1 MKKCCTCKKDKPTA
15 EFNKYSKADDGLQPR
30 CRECQAAARRSY
42 TLAQYSLDE
51 EGFQA
56 LLVEQGGVC
65 AICRSDSPGKR
76 WDRFAIDHCHETGKV
91 RGLLCGP
98 CNVSIGQIGDNTH
111 ALYRAYQYLKHA
123 ETR

>member
-1 MKKCCTCKKDKPTA
+1 MKTCCTCRESKSHADY
-15 EFNKYSKADDGLQPR
+15 NKYAWAADGLQPR
-30 CRECQAAARRSY
+30 CRACQAVARRGY
-42 TLAQYSLDE
+42 TLAQYGLDE
-51 EGFQA
+51 AGFHA

-76 WDRFAIDHCHETGKV
+76 WDEFAVDHCHETGTV

-98 CNVSIGQIGDNTH
+98 CNVSIGQIGDTTH